1 MLFVIIPIF
10 RFHKTSA
17 LMLIIS
23 TFTSISLAKSASY
36 FNQTGQQVSFYKSPA
51 SPYPSGQTNLDRL
64 TQNQIQKI
72 SIEESFY
79 FYKNQKISKSILKTT
94 TVNNLSNSENLR
106 DLGFFQTLKVTAFR
120 IKPDLISKQIS
131 TIPVGNKFQ
140 ALGFQNG
147 FVFAKMNKTTGYIDI
162 SDCISKF
169 DFAKAVYAKHPIKKN
184 KQWFY
189 VKNRNFDQIETI
201 DHQSISL
208 NTVEGIFPDSKK
220 AIITDPGQSLP
231 IWTTLEIKTEDTTN
245 LWHQS
250 QIEGH
255 GLVYWKNAYAATKN
269 ERKKIKIDELLKK
282 EISFVSFNPK
292 NPRQAIASAHGL
304 FITTDGE
311 NWTAIEQ
318 FNDYSGPVLYYNEF
332 LIFAGN
338 YKSIDGGRT
347 FENYIQIEKI
357 SAAISDTLGF
367 DPKKLQV
374 KKIKTI
380 KPFKV
385 EVDLDIGNRIIKVQ
399 TPVYAQDWR
408 VVKL

>member
-1 MLFVIIPIF
+1 MLFVIKPTNQIRKKCI
-10 RFHKTSA
+10 
-17 LMLIIS
+17 LLLIIS

-106 DLGFFQTLKVTAFR
+106 DLGFFQNLKITAFR
-120 IKPDLISKQIS
+120 IKPDLISKQIF
-131 TIPVGNKFQ
+131 TIPAGNKFQ

-292 NPRQAIASAHGL
+292 NPRQAIASALGL

-357 SAAISDTLGF
+357 SAAISNTLGF

>member
-1 MLFVIIPIF
+1 
-10 RFHKTSA
+10 
-17 LMLIIS
+17 MLIIS

>member
-1 MLFVIIPIF
+1 MLFVIKPTNQIRKKCI
-10 RFHKTSA
+10 
-17 LMLIIS
+17 LLLIIS

-131 TIPVGNKFQ
+131 TIPAGNKFQ

-292 NPRQAIASAHGL
+292 NPRQAIASALGL

-311 NWTAIEQ
+311 NWTTIEQ
-318 FNDYSGPVLYYNEF
+318 FKDYSGPVLYYNEF

-338 YKSIDGGRT
+338 YKSIDGGQT

-357 SAAISDTLGF
+357 SAAISNTLGF